1 MKIEVSQL
9 GRRFKLDWIFRNLDL
24 TILDGETL
32 AVVGPNGSGKSTL
45 LKIILGAL
53 PYTEGRIRHSL
64 IGGQVVPA
72 DQVYKYA
79 ALAAPYMEL
88 LEELSLEESWHFHF
102 KFKPKVE
109 GMDSQRAISI
119 MGLEKGKGK
128 QVKNFSS
135 GMKQRLKLG
144 LAFFSNVPLL
154 VLDEPGSNLDSEGVA
169 VFHQL
174 LHEFKGN
181 RTVLIG
187 SNQQSEYAT
196 ANSVLDVTQFPHR
209 S

>member
-53 PYTEGRIRHSL
+53 PFTEGRIRHSL
-64 IGGQVVPA
+64 IGGEVVPA
-72 DQVYKYA
+72 EQVYRYA

-109 GMDSQRAISI
+109 GMDIQRAISI

-144 LAFFSNVPLL
+144 LAFFSDVPLL

-174 LHEFKGN
+174 LDEFKGN

-187 SNQQSEYAT
+187 SNQPSEYAT
-196 ANSVLDVTQFPHR
+196 ANTVLDVTQFPHR

>member
-1 MKIEVSQL
+1 M

-24 TILDGETL
+24 TILHGETL

-45 LKIILGAL
+45 LKIIMGAL
-53 PYTEGRIRHSL
+53 PSTEGSITYCL
-64 IGGQVVPA
+64 EGGKALPA
-72 DQVYKYA
+72 EQVYTHA

-88 LEELSLEESWHFHF
+88 LEELSLEECWRFHF
-102 KFKPKVE
+102 NFKPKMD
-109 GMDSQRAISI
+109 GMDMLRAIAI
-119 MGLEKGKGK
+119 LGLEKGKGK

-144 LAFFSNVPLL
+144 LAFFSDVPLL
-154 VLDEPGSNLDSEGVA
+154 VLDEPGSNLDTEGVA
-169 VFHQL
+169 VYHQL
-174 LHEFKGN
+174 LAEFKGK

-187 SNQQSEYAT
+187 SNQKSEYAM
-196 ANSVLDVTQFPHR
+196 ANHVLDVTHFAHH

>member
-9 GRRFKLDWIFRNLDL
+9 GRRFKQDWIFRNVDV
-24 TILDGETL
+24 DVASGDTL

-53 PYTEGRIRHSL
+53 PSTEGKILYTHGNGREI
-64 IGGQVVPA
+64 PA
-72 DQVYKYA
+72 EQVYTAA

-88 LEELSLEESWHFHF
+88 LEELSLEESWNFHF
-102 KFKPKVE
+102 KFKPKIK
-109 GMDSQRAISI
+109 GLDFLRGISI
-119 MGLEKGKGK
+119 IGLEKGRAK

-144 LAFFSNVPLL
+144 LAFFSDVPLL
-154 VLDEPGSNLDSEGVA
+154 VLDEPSSNLDSQGVA
-169 VFHQL
+169 VYHQL
-174 LHEFKGN
+174 LDEFKGK

-187 SNQQSEYAT
+187 SNQKSEYAS
-196 ANSVLDVTQFPHR
+196 ANKVLDVTHFSHG